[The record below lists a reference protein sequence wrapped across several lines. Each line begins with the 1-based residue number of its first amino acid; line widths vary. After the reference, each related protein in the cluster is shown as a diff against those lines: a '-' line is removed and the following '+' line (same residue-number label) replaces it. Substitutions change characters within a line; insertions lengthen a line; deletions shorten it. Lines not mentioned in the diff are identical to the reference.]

1 MRKNLDY
8 YFATMYNNIRRKY
21 MKSYENIVVK
31 KQEVSSVIQPSKQ
44 EDFDFVINPY
54 TGCPNPC
61 KYCYASFM
69 RRFSRHSE
77 QWGEFVDIKIWNG
90 TFDAKRLEGKSILIS
105 SVTEPYNFYEK
116 KYKVTQNILKKLI
129 GIDCKIVINTKS
141 GLVSRDIDILK
152 KLKDVTISMSFCT
165 LDEKIAKDLEESYS
179 VKERLQ
185 ALAKLHENGIKT
197 CVNIAPIFPELTDWR
212 AIVDKT
218 REFTNEFS
226 FESLTLRNEFKPA
239 ILNYIWA
246 NHKDLYA
253 TYYEIYK
260 ENRSSY
266 FDKLFD
272 KIDCFCE
279 EEGLKHK
286 ISLKL

>member
-1 MRKNLDY
+1 
-8 YFATMYNNIRRKY
+8 

-31 KQEVSSVIQPSKQ
+31 TQEVASIIQPSKQ
-44 EDFDFVINPY
+44 EEFDFVINPY

-77 QWGEFVDIKIWNG
+77 QWGDFVDVKIWKGN
-90 TFDAKRLEGKSILIS
+90 FDANKLGGKRILIS

-116 KYKVTQNILKKLI
+116 TYKVTQNILKKLV
-129 GIDCKIVINTKS
+129 GIDCSIVINTKS
-141 GLVSRDIDILK
+141 GLITRDLPILK
-152 KLKDVTISMSFCT
+152 KLKDVIVSISFCT
-165 LDEKIAKDLEESYS
+165 LDEKIAQGLEESYS

-185 ALAKLHENGIKT
+185 ALKKLHENGIKT
-197 CVNIAPIFPELTDWR
+197 CVNVAPIFPEITDWR
-212 AIVDKT
+212 AIVEKT
-218 REFTNEFS
+218 RDFADEYT

-253 TYYEIYK
+253 IYYEIYK

-272 KIDCFCE
+272 QINVFCE
-279 EEGLKHK
+279 EEGIKAN
-286 ISLKL
+286 ISIKL